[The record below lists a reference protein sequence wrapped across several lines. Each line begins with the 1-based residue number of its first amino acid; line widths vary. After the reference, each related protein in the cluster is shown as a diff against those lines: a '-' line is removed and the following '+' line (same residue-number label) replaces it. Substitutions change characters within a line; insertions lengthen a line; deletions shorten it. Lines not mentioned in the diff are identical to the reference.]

1 MTKILATVGPVSSD
15 KNLKFLLNKCDM
27 VRLNMSHNTKE
38 WHKRNI
44 NKIKKINNKKYIL
57 VDIPGAK
64 PRTLNKNIIKIKK
77 GQKVVFS
84 YSIKNQK
91 IIPISNP
98 LPKIKK

>member
-77 GQKVVFS
+77 DKKQFFLIV
-84 YSIKNQK
+84 
-91 IIPISNP
+91 
-98 LPKIKK
+98 LKIKKLYLFQILYQN